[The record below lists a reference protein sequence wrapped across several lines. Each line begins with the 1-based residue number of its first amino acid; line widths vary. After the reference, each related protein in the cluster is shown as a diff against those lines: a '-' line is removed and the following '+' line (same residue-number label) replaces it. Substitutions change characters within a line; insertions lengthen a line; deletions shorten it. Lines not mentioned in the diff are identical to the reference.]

1 MASKRR
7 SKKAKRRAKPAPT
20 RKQMIRLGAALNRSR
35 RAQDMVRREGTRLKL
50 SIVVRNRRIRELEM
64 KLRRARGR

>member
-7 SKKAKRRAKPAPT
+7 SRRAKRRAKPAPT
-20 RKQMIRLGAALNRSR
+20 HRQMIRLGAALNRAR
-35 RAQDMVRREGTRLKL
+35 RAHDMVRREGTRLKL

-64 KLRRARGR
+64 KLRRARRR